1 MATDDALKEYVLPAD
16 LGPRAQLLTDKHA
29 AYIVGFAQQTD
40 TFEYYATEHFRLSGV
55 YWGVT
60 ALALLGRLDALNKG
74 AWRNL
79 HSNGHFVRGTT
90 LSIKRGEQNDG
101 RLV

>member
-1 MATDDALKEYVLPAD
+1 MSTDDALREYVVPAD
-16 LGPRAQLLTDKHA
+16 LGPRAQLLVDKHA

-74 AWRNL
+74 MWRDL
-79 HSNGHFVRGTT
+79 PSNGRFVKRMKF
-90 LSIKRGEQNDG
+90 SIEHSDRMMGA
-101 RLV
+101 